1 MSLKRDWKT
10 IKKRSHESHEGS
22 GRLNFDNRKRST
34 ATTPTHTHRKGEKA
48 NEEEDEKSITM
59 ELLNKYWCI

>member
-1 MSLKRDWKT
+1 MSLKRDWNT

-34 ATTPTHTHRKGEKA
+34 ATTPTHTHREKGRKPTKKKTKKA
-48 NEEEDEKSITM
+48 
-59 ELLNKYWCI
+59 